1 VALGKLISF
10 SIRATDGDRKKGRV
24 GGAWSDADLPSAS
37 SAGMAQ
43 NAGNDS
49 RTQSFSGSTRD
60 NRSYSR
66 NSDYDYDDSKRREP
80 AQGPRP
86 FPQPP
91 VLTGQT
97 SGAQSD
103 GSYERNLVNA
113 LCAPGGMRAIPPKDK
128 MDAFLK
134 SATTLDAEI
143 VGPILEDCLSDDQWT
158 VRQALTLTLGIVL
171 NSWNVMRRTTTGCIQ
186 GAGHDRRAA
195 EDRRMRGV

>member
-1 VALGKLISF
+1 MNILS
-10 SIRATDGDRKKGRV
+10 SDGDRKKGRV
-24 GGAWSDADLPSAS
+24 GGAWTDADAPSS
-37 SAGMAQ
+37 LGGSTGMTQ
-43 NAGNDS
+43 NSGPEN

-66 NSDYDYDDSKRREP
+66 NSDYEYDDNKRREP
-80 AQGPRP
+80 SQGPRP

-103 GSYERNLVNA
+103 GSYERNLVTA

-134 SATTLDAEI
+134 SAITLDAEI

-158 VRQALTLTLGIVL
+158 VRTLFYLMPGLRNI
-171 NSWNVMRRTTTGCIQ
+171 
-186 GAGHDRRAA
+186 A
-195 EDRRMRGV
+195 